1 MPDFDLTDRV
11 AIVTG
16 GSRGIGEATAGAL
29 AHQGARVVITGR
41 KPEGLEAA
49 AERINARHTG
59 AVMPIV
65 AHVGR
70 PEDSERLVR
79 QVMDHFGRI
88 DILVNNAGTNPH
100 FGPILD
106 VELSAWDKT
115 FEVNLRGPLILT
127 KLVVDAWMRV
137 HGGAIVNVA
146 SIAGLRPEFGLGPYG
161 VTKAALIMLSRQL
174 ATELGPHGIRVNA
187 VAPSI
192 VKTEFAAALWGNE
205 EISRRA
211 LERNPIGRFATTDEV
226 ASTIAFLVSDAA
238 SYVNGEVL
246 PIDGGES

>member
-29 AHQGARVVITGR
+29 ADQGASVVISSR
-41 KPEGLEAA
+41 KLEGLEAA
-49 AERINARHTG
+49 ADRINARHAG
-59 AVMPIV
+59 AALAMV

-70 PEDSERLVR
+70 PEDSERLVSN
-79 QVMDHFGRI
+79 VMTRFGRI

-100 FGPILD
+100 FGPTLD

-115 FEVNLRGPLILT
+115 FEVNLRGPLVLT
-127 KLVVDAWMRV
+127 RLVVDAWMRA

-174 ATELGPHGIRVNA
+174 ATELAPVGIRVNA

-205 EISRRA
+205 EIARRV
-211 LERNPIGRFATTDEV
+211 LDRNPIGRFATAEEV
-226 ASTIAFLVSDAA
+226 ASVIAFLVSDAA

-246 PIDGGES
+246 PIDGGE

>member
-11 AIVTG
+11 AIGTG

-29 AHQGARVVITGR
+29 AAQGAKVVLSSRRLG
-41 KPEGLEAA
+41 GLEAA
-49 AERINARHTG
+49 AARINGRHAG
-59 AVMPIV
+59 AVTPMV

-70 PEDSERLVR
+70 AEDSQRLVSR
-79 QVMDHFGRI
+79 VMERFGRI

-100 FGPILD
+100 FGPVLD

-115 FEVNLRGPLILT
+115 FEVNLRGALVLT
-127 KLVVDAWMRV
+127 KLVVDAWMWA

-161 VTKAALIMLSRQL
+161 VTKAGLIMLTRQL

-192 VKTEFAAALWGNE
+192 VKTELASALWGNE
-205 EISRRA
+205 EISRRV
-211 LERNPIGRFATTDEV
+211 LERNPLGRFATADEV
-226 ASTIAFLVSDAA
+226 ASAIVFLVSDAA

-246 PIDGGES
+246 PIDGGE

>member
-16 GSRGIGEATAGAL
+16 GSRGIGEATAAAL
-29 AHQGARVVITGR
+29 ADQGARVIISSR
-41 KPEGLEAA
+41 KLEGLQAA
-49 AERINARHTG
+49 ADRINARHAG
-59 AVMPIV
+59 AATAMA

-70 PEDSERLVR
+70 PEDSQRLVSH
-79 QVMDHFGRI
+79 VMERFGRV

-106 VELSAWDKT
+106 VELGAWDKT
-115 FEVNLRGPLILT
+115 FEVNLRGPLVLT
-127 KLVVDAWMRV
+127 KLVVNAWMRA

-161 VTKAALIMLSRQL
+161 VTKAALIMLTRYL
-174 ATELGPHGIRVNA
+174 ASELGTAGIRVNA

-205 EISRRA
+205 EIARRA
-211 LERNPIGRFATTDEV
+211 LERNPLGRFATADEV

-238 SYVNGEVL
+238 SYINGEVL
-246 PIDGGES
+246 PIDGGE

>member
-29 AHQGARVVITGR
+29 ADQGARVVISSR
-41 KPEGLEAA
+41 KLEGLQAA
-49 AERINARHTG
+49 ADRINARRAGSVT
-59 AVMPIV
+59 PIA

-79 QVMDHFGRI
+79 EVMERFGRV

-115 FEVNLRGPLILT
+115 FEVNLRGPLVLT
-127 KLVVDAWMRV
+127 KLVVDAWMRA
-137 HGGAIVNVA
+137 HGGAIVNVS

-161 VTKAALIMLSRQL
+161 VSKAALIALSRQL
-174 ATELGPHGIRVNA
+174 ATELGPVGIRVNA

-205 EISRRA
+205 DIARHA
-211 LERNPIGRFATTDEV
+211 LERNPSGRFATADEV
-226 ASTIAFLVSDAA
+226 ASVIAFLVSDAA
-238 SYVNGEVL
+238 SYINGEVL
-246 PIDGGES
+246 PIDGGE

>member
-16 GSRGIGEATAGAL
+16 GSRGIGEATAQAL
-29 AHQGARVVITGR
+29 ADQGARVVISSR
-41 KPEGLEAA
+41 KLEGLQGAA
-49 AERINARHTG
+49 
-59 AVMPIV
+59 
-65 AHVGR
+65 
-70 PEDSERLVR
+70 DSERLVR
-79 QVMDHFGRI
+79 HVMERFGRI

-115 FEVNLRGPLILT
+115 FEVNLRGPLVLT
-127 KLVVDAWMRV
+127 KLVVDAWMRA

-146 SIAGLRPEFGLGPYG
+146 SLAGLRPEFGLGPYG
-161 VTKAALIMLSRQL
+161 VTKAALIMLTRYL
-174 ATELGPHGIRVNA
+174 ATELGTAGIRVNA

-205 EISRRA
+205 EIARRA
-211 LERNPIGRFATTDEV
+211 LESNPLGRFATADEV
-226 ASTIAFLVSDAA
+226 ASTIVFLVSDAA
-238 SYVNGEVL
+238 SYINGEVL
-246 PIDGGES
+246 PIDGGE

>member
-16 GSRGIGEATAGAL
+16 GSRGIGEATAAAL
-29 AHQGARVVITGR
+29 ADQGARVVISSR
-41 KPEGLEAA
+41 KPEGLQAA
-49 AERINARHTG
+49 ADRINARHAG
-59 AVMPIV
+59 SVMPIA

-70 PEDSERLVR
+70 PEDSAGLVKQVLERV
-79 QVMDHFGRI
+79 GRI
-88 DILVNNAGTNPH
+88 DILVNNAVANPH
-100 FGPILD
+100 FGQILD

-115 FEVNLRGPLILT
+115 FEVNLRGPLVLT
-127 KLVVDAWMRV
+127 KLVVDAWMRA

-161 VTKAALIMLSRQL
+161 VTKAGLIMLSRQL
-174 ATELGPHGIRVNA
+174 ATELGPVGIRVNA

-205 EISRRA
+205 EIARRA
-211 LERNPIGRFATTDEV
+211 LERNPSGRFATADEV
-226 ASTIAFLVSDAA
+226 ASVIAFLVSDAA
-238 SYVNGEVL
+238 SYINGEVL
-246 PIDGGES
+246 PIDGGE

>member
-16 GSRGIGEATAGAL
+16 GSRGIGEATARAL
-29 AHQGARVVITGR
+29 VEHGARVVISSR
-41 KPEGLEAA
+41 KPEGLQAA
-49 AERINARHTG
+49 ADRINAHHAG
-59 AVMPIV
+59 AVTPIA

-70 PEDSERLVR
+70 PEDSARLVGE
-79 QVMDHFGRI
+79 VMTRFKRL

-100 FGPILD
+100 FGLTLD

-115 FEVNLRGPLILT
+115 FEVNLRGPLVLT
-127 KLVVDAWMRV
+127 KLVVDAWMRA

-161 VTKAALIMLSRQL
+161 VSKAALIMLSRQL

-192 VKTEFAAALWGNE
+192 VKTEFAAALWSNE
-205 EISRRA
+205 EIARRA
-211 LERNPIGRFATTDEV
+211 LERNPTGRFATADEV
-226 ASTIAFLVSDAA
+226 ASVIVFLVSDAA

-246 PIDGGES
+246 PVDGGE